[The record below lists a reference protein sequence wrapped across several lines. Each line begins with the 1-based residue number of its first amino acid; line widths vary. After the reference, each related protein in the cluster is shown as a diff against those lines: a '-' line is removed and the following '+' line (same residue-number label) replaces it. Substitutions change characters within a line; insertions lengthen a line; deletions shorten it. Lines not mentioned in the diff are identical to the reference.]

1 MFFWGGSAINTFVIG
16 CLAFKAKT
24 RTAFASKW
32 LFGIQA
38 EPTIDRH
45 TLAMLIFSELLYSF
59 FLLSKLSAVLC
70 FLCGWEFGL
79 VGTDVC

>member
-1 MFFWGGSAINTFVIG
+1 
-16 CLAFKAKT
+16 
-24 RTAFASKW
+24 
-32 LFGIQA
+32 
-38 EPTIDRH
+38 
-45 TLAMLIFSELLYSF
+45 LAMLIFSELLYSF